1 MCSGFTSGNNG
12 VLWPGENRLQL
23 KSSNIDEFKKIQDV
37 FMKIC
42 FISEAK
48 TYHAQQWLKGI
59 ADSGQEVHLISS
71 SYEEIPGVK
80 LHHME
85 LYNVNP
91 VKTLKNVCEARKE
104 IRHLRPDIVHLFGLY
119 SANSLFLLPLT
130 YGIRNLVV
138 TPWGTDVVYD
148 FKGREPY
155 KSRLIKQTIF
165 RRAARVT
172 ALSRFMVGHIRKY
185 EKGNIPVD
193 LVPWGAD
200 TELFHP
206 MYLRNNLGEFT
217 IGITK
222 AFTEKYGHVHLL
234 EAFSIFMKESKRKSA
249 KLVIVGK
256 GELENRLKSLAI
268 ELGIDANVIFEGYVS
283 DKIELR
289 KYMSKFDVYV
299 MPSVYKSETLGVA
312 AIEASA
318 MGIPV
323 IASDIGGI
331 PEVVENNVT
340 GLLIKPGDSREI
352 ADALH
357 SLMRNDEM
365 RLNMGLAARRR
376 AEAIFSFEN
385 SLKKMNLCYLKVA
398 GKNEFQK
405 NRLIR

>member
-1 MCSGFTSGNNG
+1 
-12 VLWPGENRLQL
+12 
-23 KSSNIDEFKKIQDV
+23 
-37 FMKIC
+37 MKIC
-42 FISEAK
+42 FISAAK

-59 ADSGQEVHLISS
+59 AESGQEVHLISS

-91 VKTLKNVCEARKE
+91 LKTLRNVWRARKK
-104 IRHLRPDIVHLFGLY
+104 IRHLHPDIVHLFGLY

-130 YGIRNLVV
+130 QRINNFVV
-138 TPWGTDVVYD
+138 TAWGTDVVYD
-148 FKGREPY
+148 FKERESC
-155 KSRLIKQTIF
+155 KSRFIKRVIF
-165 RRAARVT
+165 RRADRITVS
-172 ALSRFMVGHIRKY
+172 SRFMVSHVKKY
-185 EKGNIPVD
+185 ERGNTPIDV
-193 LVPWGAD
+193 LYWGAD
-200 TELFHP
+200 INLFNP
-206 MYLRNNLGEFT
+206 KYLRNNRGEFT

-234 EAFSIFMKESKRKSA
+234 KAFSILIKENVDLNA

-256 GELENRLKSLAI
+256 GELENRLKSFAV
-268 ELGIDANVIFEGYVS
+268 ELGIDRNVIFEKFVS
-283 DKIELR
+283 EKIKLR
-289 KYMSKFDVYV
+289 KYMSEFDVYV

-340 GLLIKPGDSREI
+340 GLLIKPGDSRGI

-398 GKNEFQK
+398 GKN
-405 NRLIR
+405 RLIG